1 MVQIDNLH
9 FGYTRKRPLFTNL
22 DLQLLPGNIYGL
34 LGMNG
39 AGKTTLLKLI
49 AGLVF
54 PWEGQCKVNGFESRK
69 RVPECL
75 ADICLIPEEYH
86 LPPVRIS
93 RYVSLNA
100 PFYERFDHEKLDWLL
115 KEFQLDPEQKINQL
129 SFGQK
134 KKFLL
139 AFGLS
144 TSARV
149 LLMDEPTN
157 GLDIPSKSQFRRVIA
172 ASLNEEQ
179 SVVISTHQVRDL
191 ESLIDPVIII
201 DEGRIIFQQ
210 SLEAI
215 SSSLLF
221 ETLPEIKE
229 NKQPIYYEEALGGY
243 AAIIPNNETKET
255 KMDLELLFNGVVANA
270 NGVNKAFQQTEPNEK
285 HENSPL

>member
-1 MVQIDNLH
+1 MVQIDKLH

-34 LGMNG
+34 LGKNG
-39 AGKTTLLKLI
+39 AGKTSLLKLI

-54 PWEGQCKVNGFESRK
+54 PWEGQCMVNGFESRK
-69 RVPECL
+69 RIPECL

-86 LPPVRIS
+86 LPSVRIS

-100 PFYERFDHEKLDWLL
+100 PFYERFDHEKLAWLL
-115 KEFQLDPEQKINQL
+115 KEFQLNPEQKINQL

-144 TSARV
+144 TSARL

-221 ETLPEIKE
+221 ETLPE
-229 NKQPIYYEEALGGY
+229 
-243 AAIIPNNETKET
+243 
-255 KMDLELLFNGVVANA
+255 
-270 NGVNKAFQQTEPNEK
+270 
-285 HENSPL
+285 